1 MIDDYKEAQ
10 NFGTFHYSCNTCGAL
25 VKDRTLHT
33 AWHRLPAGGDT
44 APPETTPQVDDVK
57 HDEKG

>member
-1 MIDDYKEAQ
+1 MHDRWYPPPWDRNKEPEPPDYEKAQ

-33 AWHRLPAGGDT
+33 AWHHAKR
-44 APPETTPQVDDVK
+44 
-57 HDEKG
+57 